1 MDTTHELKQL
11 KAITSAW
18 ALAIAEKYR
27 ARLKAGGHVNTGTL
41 DKLLRAQV
49 TLSGTLIQAV
59 LQIPER
65 GWYLHYG
72 TYVSRGRTGW
82 GRRTKRYQ
90 ERRVEGDPFMND
102 WDDDRREL
110 SRLLSA
116 VQFRG
121 FRYMIYRE
129 FHPEA
134 ELAEALQQ
142 VVDSAEDI
150 AAIAMTRTHE

>member
-1 MDTTHELKQL
+1 MDTTQELKQL

-49 TLSGTLIQAV
+49 TLSSTLIQAV

>member
-49 TLSGTLIQAV
+49 TLRGTLIQAV

>member
-1 MDTTHELKQL
+1 MDTTQELKQL

-27 ARLKAGGHVNTGTL
+27 ARLKAGGHVNTETL

-72 TYVSRGRTGW
+72 TYGSRGRTGW

-110 SRLLSA
+110 SRLLSV

>member
-1 MDTTHELKQL
+1 MDTTQELKQL

-90 ERRVEGDPFMND
+90 ERRVEGNPFMND

-150 AAIAMTRTHE
+150 AAIAMTRAHE

>member
-1 MDTTHELKQL
+1 MDTTQELKQL

-49 TLSGTLIQAV
+49 TLSGTLIQAG